1 VGVHR
6 HHPQAVGH
14 GRIIQYADDDLC
26 PQVTP
31 MTARPPESAPTGPPA
46 GRYGAARRAR
56 DPRLLALA
64 VLVAAALVGWAA
76 WASFGSS
83 GPAVTGQVSGF
94 DVRGQHLIR
103 VDLLVTGDPGPVACR
118 VQAQGR
124 DHDVVGIT
132 TSHLRLGS
140 TGRAGLTVAVRTRDT
155 AVTAVVQGCDPARR

>member
-1 VGVHR
+1 
-6 HHPQAVGH
+6 
-14 GRIIQYADDDLC
+14 
-26 PQVTP
+26 
-31 MTARPPESAPTGPPA
+31 MSERPPESPATGLPA

-56 DPRLLALA
+56 NPRLIALA

-76 WASFGSS
+76 WATFASS
-83 GPAVTGQVSGF
+83 GPTVSGQVSGF
-94 DVRGQHLIR
+94 DIRGPHLIH
-103 VDLLVTGDPGPVACR
+103 VDLLVTGDPGRVACR

-124 DHDVVGIT
+124 DHGVVGVT

>member
-14 GRIIQYADDDLC
+14 GRIIQYAADDLC

-31 MTARPPESAPTGPPA
+31 MTARPPESPPTGPPA
-46 GRYGAARRAR
+46 GRYGAVRRAR

-64 VLVAAALVGWAA
+64 VLLTAALVGWAA
-76 WASFGSS
+76 WATFASS
-83 GPAVTGQVSGF
+83 GPGVSGQVSGF

-103 VDLLVTGDPGPVACR
+103 VDLVVTGDPGRVACR
-118 VQAQGR
+118 VQAQGA
-124 DHDVVGIT
+124 DHGVVGVT

-140 TGRAGLTVAVRTRDT
+140 TGRASATVAVRTRDI
-155 AVTAVVQGCDPARR
+155 AVAAVVQGCDPARR

>member
-31 MTARPPESAPTGPPA
+31 MTARPPDSPPTGSPA

-132 TSHLRLGS
+132 TSHLHLGS